1 MRLVAA
7 RSSVFFT
14 LERSNGE
21 WNEELD
27 SIAGEEG
34 PPMNGR

>member
-7 RSSVFFT
+7 QSSVFFT

-27 SIAGEEG
+27 SIAGEEW
-34 PPMNGR
+34 PRMNDR